1 MTLRIYLADLTHTGN
16 GIATEAFPL
25 NVGLLATSAQKTFGL
40 DISIDLFKFP
50 EHLAEAIEDSPPDV
64 LGCSN
69 YTWNANLSYYFTKLA
84 KIRNPDVLTVW
95 GGTNYPFD
103 TVNQEAFLHAR
114 PAVDVH
120 TFYEGEPAFANIIE
134 RRLSVDV
141 LKNFFDSPIDG
152 CQFVTKK
159 EQEFV
164 TGNSISRTRQLDDIP
179 SPYVSGLFDR
189 FFKQG
194 MTPLVETARGCPFK
208 CNFCNAGDSDFNKVN
223 QFSDDYVK
231 EELSYIAQRAADADI
246 GHVTFADNNFGMIPR
261 DERTVQVVHD
271 LQIKTGWPRTMT
283 VWTGKNSKERV
294 INATRL
300 LGSTLNISMS
310 VQAMDSKVLKN
321 VQRDNIKID
330 DYRAIANELDL
341 QGRQQL
347 SEVIMPLPGETLE
360 THIKGL
366 CELLDT
372 KVSRVLSHT
381 LQMLHGTPYKDNPKF
396 IKDYGFETKW
406 RIVPLDFTEISGNRL
421 FDVEEVAIATKDF
434 SFAEYL
440 KARVFM
446 LLIELCHNSHIFKLT
461 ERYLR
466 SFDIMPSELLMA
478 VFESVVRM
486 PTEVDSVIN
495 SFREESINELWDSE
509 EEMVVHYKENENY
522 KNLVDGKAGGNV
534 LFKHSVMML
543 SDSPISF
550 VRAVHQDAK
559 KLLMDRTNPEDKER
573 INSELEDLCMY
584 TESCVRDCHSPDSI
598 ETIVN
603 GTFEHD
609 VFSWAQCSADH
620 SLSEFKVQNR
630 IPISFGF
637 SDRNQMILKDAFK
650 RYGDDRDAIVKLIQ
664 RIGKSPTR
672 DPFIAEQHLPEKIS
686 AFSERRGFFHRG
698 H

>member
-40 DISIDLFKFP
+40 DISIELFKFP

-69 YTWNANLSYYFTKLA
+69 YTWNSNLSYYFSKLV
-84 KIRNPDVLTVW
+84 KTRNPDVLTIW

-103 TVNQEAFLHAR
+103 KVNQEGFLQAR

-134 RRLSVDV
+134 RRLSVSSPN
-141 LKNFFDSPIDG
+141 KIFDSPIDG
-152 CQFVTKK
+152 CQFISKK
-159 EQEFV
+159 EKEFI
-164 TGNSISRTRQLDDIP
+164 TGNPISRMRQLDEIP

-189 FFKQG
+189 FFEQG

-208 CNFCNAGDSDFNKVN
+208 CNFCNAGDSYFNKVN

-231 EELSYIAQRAADADI
+231 EELSYIAERAAVADI

-261 DERTVQVVHD
+261 DEKTVQVVHD
-271 LQIKTGWPRTMT
+271 LQLKTGRPRTMT

-321 VQRDNIKID
+321 IQRDNIKID
-330 DYRAIANELDL
+330 DYRAIANELDM

-347 SEVIMPLPGETLE
+347 SEVIMPLPGETLA
-360 THIKGL
+360 THITGL
-366 CELLDT
+366 CDLLDT

-381 LQMLHGTPYKDNPKF
+381 LQMLHGTPYKDNPQF
-396 IKDYGFETKW
+396 IKDYGFKTKW
-406 RIVPLDFTEISGNRL
+406 RIVPLDFTEISEQRL

-434 SFAEYL
+434 SFSEYL
-440 KARVFM
+440 NARVFM

-466 SFDIMPSELLMA
+466 SFGIMPSKLLMA
-478 VFESVVRM
+478 VFENVSKM
-486 PTEVDSVIN
+486 PTDVGLVIDS
-495 SFREESINELWDSE
+495 FKQESTDELWDSE
-509 EEMVVHYKENENY
+509 KEMIVHYKQNKNY

-559 KLLMDRTNPEDKER
+559 RLLMDRVIQKDKER
-573 INSELEDLCMY
+573 VNLELDELCMY
-584 TESCVRDCHSPDSI
+584 TESCVRDCHALNAIDK
-598 ETIVN
+598 TVH
-603 GTFEHD
+603 GMFEHD
-609 VFSWAQCSADH
+609 VLSWAQGSTDCP
-620 SLSEFKVQNR
+620 LSDFKVQSP

-637 SDRNQMILKDAFK
+637 SDRNQMILKDAFN

-672 DPFIAEQHLPEKIS
+672 DPFIGVEQPEEKITPYT
-686 AFSERRGFFHRG
+686 EKRGFFHRG